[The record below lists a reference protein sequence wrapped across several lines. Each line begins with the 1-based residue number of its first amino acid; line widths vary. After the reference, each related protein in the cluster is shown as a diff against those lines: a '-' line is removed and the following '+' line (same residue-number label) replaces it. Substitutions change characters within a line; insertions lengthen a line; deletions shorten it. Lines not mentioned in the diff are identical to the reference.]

1 MEITSQI
8 VDDFM
13 EVRPKGR
20 LDGSWADH
28 LSAALEDIIRLGFH
42 RIRVNLSGV
51 VYISSLG
58 IRVLVTFYKKVA
70 AIEGTFVISEPSASV
85 GRVLSM
91 SGLRQYLS
99 GDDPTLQAAAK
110 TGTVRQIDTK
120 SATFEVFALGGSGMQ
135 CRTVGDP
142 SLLEGCRFAEENC
155 RHILF
160 PESSCA
166 LGLGAFGGGFSEC
179 HDRFGEFLAVAGAAA
194 YQPSGGSNTPDYLL
208 SQAAFVPEM
217 QVLYGAVGEGSFRSL
232 ARFEAKPESQ
242 AIGLTELAHT
252 SLEIAE
258 AESAWM
264 VIVAE
269 SAGLVGASL
278 RRSPV
283 NGASSREPFG
293 HPEIR
298 AWLSFTTERAHT
310 RALVVAVGIASRSAA
325 ASPSAPGIP
334 SLSPGA
340 ASRSAP
346 GAASPFAAGEPGR
359 FLRPLSGHPLNGKPS
374 PLGHFHAAPFSYR
387 PLQRGL
393 IGLHKTV
400 RSLFEHESLLGLLHL
415 IGDDRESTGVSES
428 EFVRGAC
435 WIAPIVEGS
444 QSA

>member
-1 MEITSQI
+1 MEITSQQ

-28 LSAALEDIIRLGFH
+28 LSAALEEIMRQGHH

-70 AIEGTFVISEPSASV
+70 AIEGTFVISEPSANV

-99 GDDPTLQAAAK
+99 GDAPDTQVAVKALTAREIDGASAK
-110 TGTVRQIDTK
+110 
-120 SATFEVFALGGSGMQ
+120 FEVFSLGGSGLQ

-142 SLLEGCRFAEENC
+142 GLLEGCRFTERDC
-155 RHILF
+155 RHIQF
-160 PESSCA
+160 PYSSCA
-166 LGLGAFGGGFSEC
+166 LGLGAFGGGFAEC

-194 YQPSGGSNTPDYLL
+194 YQPSDGSNAPDYLL
-208 SQAAFVPEM
+208 SQAAFVPEL
-217 QVLYGAVGEGSFRSL
+217 QVLYGAVGEGAFASL

-242 AIGLTELAHT
+242 TMGLTELAHT
-252 SLEIAE
+252 ALDLAVSD
-258 AESAWM
+258 SAWV

-283 NGASSREPFG
+283 NGTSSRAPFG

-298 AWLSFTTERAHT
+298 NWLSFTTERAHP
-310 RALVVAVGIASRSAA
+310 RALVVAVGIASRS
-325 ASPSAPGIP
+325 
-334 SLSPGA
+334 
-340 ASRSAP
+340 
-346 GAASPFAAGEPGR
+346 AAGEPGR
-359 FLRPLSGHPLNGKPS
+359 FLRPLSGHPVNGKPA
-374 PLGHFHAAPFSYR
+374 PLGHFHAAAFSYR
-387 PLQRGL
+387 ALQRGL
-393 IGLHKTV
+393 IDLQKTV

-435 WIAPIVEGS
+435 WIGPIVQGS
-444 QSA
+444 NAA